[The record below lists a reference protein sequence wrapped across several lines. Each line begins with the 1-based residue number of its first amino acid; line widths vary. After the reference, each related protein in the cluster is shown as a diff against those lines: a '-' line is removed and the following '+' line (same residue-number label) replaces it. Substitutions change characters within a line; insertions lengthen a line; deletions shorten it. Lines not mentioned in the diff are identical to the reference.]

1 MEIDLKKLL
10 AVVSAFNREGV
21 EYVLIGGAAMNLHG
35 LLRSTEDYD
44 FFVRPDEE
52 NVERAK
58 RALRSIWD
66 DQSIDEIRSTDVE
79 EYSTVRYATLDE
91 SIIVDLIGRL
101 GEMYEFDGIESQIL
115 EFDGV
120 PVRMVTPEMLY
131 KMKKD
136 TIRAKDKMDAEAL
149 RRKFKLED

>member
-1 MEIDLKKLL
+1 
-10 AVVSAFNREGV
+10 
-21 EYVLIGGAAMNLHG
+21 
-35 LLRSTEDYD
+35 
-44 FFVRPDEE
+44 
-52 NVERAK
+52 VERAK
-58 RALRSIWD
+58 TALRSIWD

-149 RRKFKLED
+149 RRKFKLEG